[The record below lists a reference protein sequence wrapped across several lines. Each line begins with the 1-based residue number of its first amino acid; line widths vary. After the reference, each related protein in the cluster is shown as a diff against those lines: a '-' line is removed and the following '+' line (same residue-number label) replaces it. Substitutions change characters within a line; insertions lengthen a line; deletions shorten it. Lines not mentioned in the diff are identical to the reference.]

1 MVKNTKEKM
10 SVSKRRER
18 IIRLL
23 RKHKK
28 MKTEELV
35 ESLGISSSRLSEDIK
50 DLRREGFHIITK
62 YGYRELIEDNENSQK
77 QSYEELDH
85 ATIRKFLLQQILCQD
100 NQKNGKTR
108 MELAEDFDFFLLWQY
123 FRAHDRRRLR
133 EISWKEKSKQQF
145 KP

>member
-62 YGYRELIEDNENSQK
+62 YGYREL
-77 QSYEELDH
+77 
-85 ATIRKFLLQQILCQD
+85 
-100 NQKNGKTR
+100 
-108 MELAEDFDFFLLWQY
+108 
-123 FRAHDRRRLR
+123 
-133 EISWKEKSKQQF
+133 
-145 KP
+145 